1 MFCQVHALTKRIELD
16 SAASAAELCEAEFRK
31 VYFMASTVSKQ
42 DESFR
47 RFALTGDPF
56 KVLMSSCAP
65 LALFQALQSIFKILD
80 ALMASHIGADA
91 VSAVSALSQITL
103 MITALGSGL
112 AVGGSIKI
120 SEAYGRGDYDTV
132 RQRVATVYALAVAVS
147 VLVAVV
153 LVPFAVP
160 FLRLLQT
167 PEELIATGAD
177 YFRVEILTLMI
188 NFFNTVYI
196 AIERSRGHAK
206 KILKINMVII
216 VVKLVLSAFF
226 VYVMEWGLMMIAV
239 ATLAGQLL
247 LLVYAVT
254 NMRRDEGAF
263 RFSTKNIRMQRQ
275 TVGPILNLSYPV
287 SAEKVLFAAGKVVV
301 NAMSGMYGGLTV
313 GALGIS
319 NNIGGLTTSWHMG
332 FTDGAAPLI
341 SQNRG
346 AGRYKRTLEIYY
358 RLLVIQVGIGVLGLG
373 IVSQALPWLATIFAQ
388 SKNQFDQTFCDM
400 IVDIHRFE
408 MLGYITLG
416 VNSATLALLLGYGY
430 TKLTLL
436 LNVARVFA
444 YRVPVLW
451 FLQNFTDMGAE
462 AVGVTMMV
470 SNICVGLT
478 AVVVAIPVIRKIRRL
493 AKEEEEK

>member
-1 MFCQVHALTKRIELD
+1 
-16 SAASAAELCEAEFRK
+16 
-31 VYFMASTVSKQ
+31 MANVSRQ

-47 RFALTGDPF
+47 QYALNGDPM
-56 KVLMSSCAP
+56 KVILSSCAP

-80 ALMASHIGADA
+80 AMMASHISADA

-120 SEAYGRGDYDTV
+120 SEAYGRGDYEMV
-132 RQRVATVYALAVAVS
+132 RRRVATVYALAVIVS
-147 VLVAVV
+147 VVVAVV

-167 PEELIATGAD
+167 PEDLIATGVG
-177 YFRVEILTLMI
+177 YFRVEILTLVI

-196 AIERSRGHAK
+196 AIERSRGNAK
-206 KILKINMVII
+206 KILKLNMGII
-216 VVKLVLSAFF
+216 VVKLALSAFF
-226 VYVMEWGLMMIAV
+226 VYVMHSGVTMIAV
-239 ATLAGQLL
+239 STLVGQVLL
-247 LLVYAVT
+247 LAYAVIS
-254 NMRRDEGAF
+254 RSRDEGAF
-263 RFSTKNIRMQRQ
+263 RFSTRNISMKQE
-275 TVGPILNLSYPV
+275 TILPVLNLSYPV
-287 SAEKVLFAAGKVVV
+287 SAEKMLFAAGKVIV
-301 NAMSGMYGGLTV
+301 NSMSGMYGGMTV

-346 AGRYKRTLEIYY
+346 AGKHRRCLQIYF
-358 RLLVIQVGIGVLGLG
+358 RLLIVDVAVGVIGLLL
-373 IVSQALPWLATIFAQ
+373 VSNTLPFLARIFAQ
-388 SKNQFDQTFCDM
+388 SQNKFDQTFCDM
-400 IVDIHRFE
+400 IVAIHQWE

-430 TKLTLL
+430 TKLTML

-451 FLQNFTDMGAE
+451 FFQNFTSFGAE
-462 AVGVTMMV
+462 AVGMTMMI
-470 SNICVGLT
+470 SNVCVGLT
-478 AVVVAIPVIRKIRRL
+478 AVVVAIPVILKIR
-493 AKEEEEK
+493 KKIQEEES